1 MLPCRLPP
9 LSGSE
14 QDSFMQNIRV
24 AVVALRLLPVLSG
37 VNVDSGFYAACAG
50 LRAQSQALEV
60 SAHNLANLN
69 TTGFRGQQTTF
80 QSLVAATG
88 STVPNAFNRV
98 VSNVANSVL
107 NSATNNFGVLEGT
120 HLDMTAGNLQ
130 STGNPLDVGIEGSGF
145 FAIQT
150 ARGTRYT
157 RNGSFQVS
165 STGQLVTATGDL
177 VLSDFTLGAK
187 GAINIPPG
195 PISIAA
201 DGTLSVN
208 GAVAGS
214 IQLVDFAPGTPLTS
228 EGGALLSAPAGSA
241 KPALQPTLRQGSLE
255 SSNVSSVS
263 SVVTLIGVQRQAEM
277 LQRAMSLFDTEF
289 NGTATTD

>member
-1 MLPCRLPP
+1 
-9 LSGSE
+9 
-14 QDSFMQNIRV
+14 
-24 AVVALRLLPVLSG
+24 
-37 VNVDSGFYAACAG
+37 VDSGFYAACAG

-69 TTGFRGQQTTF
+69 TTGFRGQQATF
-80 QSLVAATG
+80 QSLLAV
-88 STVPNAFNRV
+88 SRPTVPNVLGN
-98 VSNVANSVL
+98 VL

-130 STGNPLDVGIEGSGF
+130 TTGNPLDVAIEGGGF

-165 STGQLVTATGDL
+165 SSGQLVTAAGDL
-177 VLSDFTLGAK
+177 VLGNVTLKEK
-187 GAINIPPG
+187 GGIAVPAG
-195 PISIAA
+195 DVSIAS

-214 IQLVDFAPGTPLTS
+214 IQLVEFAPGTQLTS
-228 EGGALLSAPAGSA
+228 EGGSLIAAPEGSA
-241 KPALQPTLRQGSLE
+241 KPVLQPTMKQDTLE
-255 SSNVSSVS
+255 SSNVNPIS

-277 LQRAMSLFDTEF
+277 LQRCMSLLDSEF
-289 NGTATTD
+289 NQIASTQLAKV

>member
-1 MLPCRLPP
+1 M
-9 LSGSE
+9 
-14 QDSFMQNIRV
+14 
-24 AVVALRLLPVLSG
+24 
-37 VNVDSGFYAACAG
+37 DSGFYAACAG

-69 TTGFRGQQTTF
+69 TAGFRGQQTTF
-80 QSLVAATG
+80 QSLVAASRPG
-88 STVPNAFNRV
+88 VPSALGGVLSSTVINN
-98 VSNVANSVL
+98 VL
-107 NSATNNFGVLEGT
+107 NSATNNFGVLEGS

-130 STGNPLDVGIEGSGF
+130 ATGNPLDVGIEGGGF

-150 ARGTRYT
+150 AQGTRYT

-165 STGQLVTATGDL
+165 SGGQLVTAAGDL
-177 VLSDFTLGAK
+177 VLGDLAMKDKGGINVPAGAV
-187 GAINIPPG
+187 
-195 PISIAA
+195 SIAS

-214 IQLVDFAPGTPLTS
+214 IQLVQFDPGTQLTS
-228 EGGALLSAPAGSA
+228 EGGTLIAAPAGSA
-241 KPALQPTLRQGSLE
+241 KPMLQPTLRQGTLE
-255 SSNVSSVS
+255 SSNVNSIS

-289 NGTATTD
+289 NRIATSDLPKV